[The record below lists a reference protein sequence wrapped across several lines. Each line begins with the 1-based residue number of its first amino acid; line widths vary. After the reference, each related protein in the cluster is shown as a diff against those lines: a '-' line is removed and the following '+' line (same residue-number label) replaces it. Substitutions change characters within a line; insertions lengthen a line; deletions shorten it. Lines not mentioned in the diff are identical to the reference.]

1 LCNRQNEEA
10 LPRGSAP
17 SGELLAYAEEVLEN
31 KKRDSLLS
39 LKIGAKKGKSIP
51 SEQDTLACN
60 IVLSKRQDLP

>member
-1 LCNRQNEEA
+1 MQRRCWRI
-10 LPRGSAP
+10 
-17 SGELLAYAEEVLEN
+17 
-31 KKRDSLLS
+31 KKGIAKLLS